1 VRGVIAMMLF
11 VNVLEFVVSD
21 DPLIWMSLLL
31 LFYELVSVCAD
42 CSCCCGYHLIIC
54 FYFSISQE
62 TCRVCFLAEEW
73 EKPYPTVRDFMNARL
88 GIFLVRATNRCIPD
102 SLQAES

>member
-31 LFYELVSVCAD
+31 FSYELVSVCTD
-42 CSCCCGYHLIIC
+42 CSCCCGNHLIM
-54 FYFSISQE
+54 FF
-62 TCRVCFLAEEW
+62 F
-73 EKPYPTVRDFMNARL
+73 
-88 GIFLVRATNRCIPD
+88 
-102 SLQAES
+102 